1 MNTRKHPRLSG
12 YDYSQNGAYFVTFCT
27 KGRKKVLSRIDVGPD
42 ALIGP
47 LLELTPY
54 GKLVDEAIQS
64 AILTYPNVD
73 IPCYV
78 IMPNHVHLMVVM
90 EQNGPM
96 RASGP
101 TLGMV
106 VRSIKTKVTRAVG
119 HPIWQDKFYD
129 HIIRTYDDY
138 LQICDY
144 IIFNP
149 AKWQED
155 EYYDGNISMPIKTKE
170 S

>member
-1 MNTRKHPRLSG
+1 MNTRKHPRLKG

-27 KGRKKVLSRIDVGPD
+27 KERKHLLSHITVGPD

-47 LLELTPY
+47 LLELTPC
-54 GKLVDEAIQS
+54 GKLVDDAIHGAVS
-64 AILTYPNVD
+64 SYPNVD

-101 TLGMV
+101 TLGMI
-106 VRSIKTKVTRAVG
+106 VRSIKTQVTRAAECV
-119 HPIWQDKFYD
+119 IWQDKFYD
-129 HIIRTYDDY
+129 HIVRNQDDY
-138 LQICDY
+138 LQICSY
-144 IIFNP
+144 IESNP
-149 AKWQED
+149 AKWTEDKYYTAQE
-155 EYYDGNISMPIKTKE
+155 S
-170 S
+170 